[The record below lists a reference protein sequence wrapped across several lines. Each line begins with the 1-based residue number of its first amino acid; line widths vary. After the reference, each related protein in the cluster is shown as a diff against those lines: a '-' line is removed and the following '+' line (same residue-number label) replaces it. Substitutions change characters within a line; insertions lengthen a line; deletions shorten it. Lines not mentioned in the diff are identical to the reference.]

1 MEVAQI
7 WRGRD
12 DGCAPVGIIEVD
24 VCMVLLVRTF
34 RNWDIDTGHSKAIRA
49 RNPWEGEALSSL
61 EGIEHDMSDRKYV
74 LLVNLSSGG
83 ARGC

>member
-1 MEVAQI
+1 MCTG
-7 WRGRD
+7 WHHRS
-12 DGCAPVGIIEVD
+12 GCLHGIVGAD
-24 VCMVLLVRTF
+24 FSKL
-34 RNWDIDTGHSKAIRA
+34 DIDTGHSKAIRA

-61 EGIEHDMSDRKYV
+61 EGIEHDMRDRKYV